1 VKIPYTRAPM
11 DKEPNSVDP
20 AQERTAILVGTA
32 GLERLRAARVLGA
45 GLGGV
50 GGAAAEAL
58 ARAGVGHMTL
68 LDHDVVAP
76 SNLNRQIVALHSSVG
91 RGKTQVMAERVR
103 DINPAAELDL
113 RSRFLRPEDAPEL
126 MAEQPYDYV
135 LDCIDSI
142 ACKAALVLAAQQAG
156 RPVISSMGAGG
167 RLDPTR
173 IHVAK
178 LNQTSRCGLARE
190 MRKTLKRLG
199 GQLNYPVVYS
209 DEEAVKGLPHQPVGG
224 DVPGR
229 PRAVNG
235 TISYLPALFGFTLA
249 GYVVKSLLQDLM
261 P

>member
-1 VKIPYTRAPM
+1 MNDITNRT
-11 DKEPNSVDP
+11 DP
-20 AQERTAILVGTA
+20 AQERTVILVGTA
-32 GLERLRAARVLGA
+32 GLDRLRRAHVLVA

-58 ARAGVGHMTL
+58 ARAGIGRLTL
-68 LDHDVVAP
+68 LDHDIVAP
-76 SNLNRQIVALHSSVG
+76 SNLNRQIVALHSTLG
-91 RGKTQVMAERVR
+91 RGKTEVMAERLR
-103 DINPAAELDL
+103 DINPAIELDL
-113 RSRFLRPEDAPEL
+113 YRRFLRPEDAPDLIGER
-126 MAEQPYDYV
+126 PYDYV

-156 RPVISSMGAGG
+156 RAVVSSMGAGG

-173 IHVAK
+173 IRVAR

-190 MRKTLKRLG
+190 MRRTLKRLG
-199 GQLNYPVVYS
+199 GRLNYPVVYS
-209 DEEAVKGLPHQPVGG
+209 DEAAVKGLPHQPV
-224 DVPGR
+224 DDPHAR

-249 GYVVKSLLQDLM
+249 GYVVKALLQDFM

>member
-1 VKIPYTRAPM
+1 M
-11 DKEPNSVDP
+11 DNQPNSVDP
-20 AQERTAILVGTA
+20 TQERTAILVGA
-32 GLERLRAARVLGA
+32 SGLERLRAARVLVA

-50 GGAAAEAL
+50 GGAAVEAL
-58 ARAGVGHMTL
+58 ARGGVGHMTL
-68 LDHDVVAP
+68 LDHDIVAP
-76 SNLNRQIVALHSSVG
+76 SNINRQVVALHSTLG
-91 RGKTQVMAERVR
+91 HGKTQVMAERVR
-103 DINPAAELDL
+103 DINPAVELDL

-142 ACKAALVLAAQQAG
+142 ACKAALVLAAQQAA

-167 RLDPTR
+167 RIDPTR
-173 IHVAK
+173 IHVAR
-178 LNQTSRCGLARE
+178 LNQTSGCGLARE

-199 GQLNYPVVYS
+199 GRLNYPVVYS
-209 DEEAVKGLPHQPVGG
+209 SEPQVKGLPHQPV
-224 DVPGR
+224 DDPAGR

-249 GYVVKSLLQDLM
+249 GHVIKSLLQELM

>member
-1 VKIPYTRAPM
+1 M
-11 DKEPNSVDP
+11 DNERNKVDP
-20 AQERTAILVGTA
+20 AQERTAILVGAA
-32 GLERLRAARVLGA
+32 GLERLRGARVLVA

-68 LDHDVVAP
+68 LDHDIVAP
-76 SNLNRQIVALHSSVG
+76 SNLNRQIIALHSTIG
-91 RGKTQVMAERVR
+91 RGKTAVMAERLR
-103 DINPAAELDL
+103 DINPAVELDL

-156 RPVISSMGAGG
+156 RAVVSSMGAGG
-167 RLDPTR
+167 RIDPTR
-173 IHVAK
+173 IRVAQ
-178 LNQTSRCGLARE
+178 LNQTAGCGLARE

-199 GQLNYPVVYS
+199 GRLNYPVVYS
-209 DEEAVKGLPHQPVGG
+209 DEVAVKGLPHQPV
-224 DVPGR
+224 DDPAGR

-235 TISYLPALFGFTLA
+235 TISYLPALFGFTLG

>member
-1 VKIPYTRAPM
+1 MSSKPPDI
-11 DKEPNSVDP
+11 DP
-20 AQERTAILVGTA
+20 AHERTAILVGED
-32 GLERLRAARVLGA
+32 GLARLRGARVLVA

-58 ARAGVGHMTL
+58 ARAGVGRLTL
-68 LDHDVVAP
+68 MDHDVVAA
-76 SNLNRQIVALHSSVG
+76 SNLNRQIVALHSTIG
-91 RGKTQVMAERVR
+91 RGKTEVMAERVR
-103 DINPAAELDL
+103 DINPAVELEL

-126 MAEQPYDYV
+126 MAELPYDYV

-142 ACKAALVLAAQQAG
+142 ACKAALVLAAQQAD

-167 RLDPTR
+167 RIDPTR
-173 IHVAK
+173 IHVSR
-178 LNQTSRCGLARE
+178 LNQTSGCGLARE

-209 DEEAVKGLPHQPVGG
+209 DEASVKGLPHQPVGG

-249 GYVVKSLLQDLM
+249 GYVIRSLLQDLM
-261 P
+261 A

>member
-1 VKIPYTRAPM
+1 M
-11 DKEPNSVDP
+11 NSAQSIDP
-20 AQERTAILVGTA
+20 LYERTAILVGDE
-32 GLERLRAARVLGA
+32 GLERLRNTRVLVA

-58 ARAGVGHMTL
+58 ARAGGGRLTL
-68 LDHDVVAP
+68 LDHDTVAP
-76 SNLNRQIVALHSSVG
+76 SNLNRQIVALHSTLG
-91 RGKTQVMAERVR
+91 RGKTAAMAERLR
-103 DINPAAELDL
+103 DINPAIDLDL
-113 RSRFLRPEDAPEL
+113 HTAFLQPQDAADL
-126 MAEQPYDYV
+126 VAEPFDYV

-142 ACKAALVLAAQQAG
+142 ACKAALVLAAQQAE

-173 IHVAK
+173 IHVAT

-199 GQLNYPVVYS
+199 GRLNYPVVYS
-209 DEEAVKGLPHQPVGG
+209 DEEAIKGLAHQPVGG

-229 PRAVNG
+229 PRAING

-249 GYVVKSLLQDLM
+249 GYVIKSRLRDQPCD
-261 P
+261 PS